1 MISQQITRLTVR
13 GMQFRGLSSSL
24 ARAFATAMAVPFALS
39 VSHAQTTDTL
49 AAVRD
54 SDQNVRM
61 ALFKTGGFVLNGA
74 FNSSDGSIPAEG
86 PGTRVMWYPEKGAFR
101 AGSTSATQWHDINIG
116 DHSVAMG
123 LDTRASGDYGMAFG
137 FGCTASGGYTF
148 AAGESNT
155 ASGFASVALGFHAH
169 TNARQGSFVF
179 ADRSSPDTLRAG
191 LNHSANWRIS
201 GGFRMFTSS
210 NLSTGVTVQS
220 GAVTSNWG
228 QSNAVISTS
237 TGAYLSTSGVWT
249 NTSDVNRKHHF
260 EQVSGEDV
268 LERLRKM
275 PVTSWTY
282 KTEADSIRHIGPMAQ
297 DFYKAF
303 KLGADNKAIGTVDEA
318 GVALVAVKALEE
330 RTRDLAMEMEN
341 LKADNAELRQLLKQ
355 KDNDWMAPGAIA
367 IALLAGAG
375 LMVLLIRRRAA
386 SPY

>member
-1 MISQQITRLTVR
+1 
-13 GMQFRGLSSSL
+13 
-24 ARAFATAMAVPFALS
+24 
-39 VSHAQTTDTL
+39 
-49 AAVRD
+49 
-54 SDQNVRM
+54 M

-330 RTRDLAMEMEN
+330 RTRNLAMEMEN